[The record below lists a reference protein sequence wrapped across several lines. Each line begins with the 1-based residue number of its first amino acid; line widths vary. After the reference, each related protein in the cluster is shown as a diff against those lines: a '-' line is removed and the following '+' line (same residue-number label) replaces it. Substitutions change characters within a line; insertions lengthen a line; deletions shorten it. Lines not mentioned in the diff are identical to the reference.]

1 MVLKKFFNSL
11 VLILLAIASAVVFL
25 VSFFTT
31 IYYDAH
37 VDVDF
42 PHYKKETILHLV
54 ISMVLVFAFFFIM
67 YKKKWLES
75 GKLIVLALLFC
86 MAYSLTLIL
95 KNLLQRIRH

>member
-11 VLILLAIASAVVFL
+11 VLILLTIASAVVFL

-54 ISMVLVFAFFFIM
+54 I
-67 YKKKWLES
+67 
-75 GKLIVLALLFC
+75 
-86 MAYSLTLIL
+86 
-95 KNLLQRIRH
+95 